1 MTRRSPTR
9 QPSFLPT
16 CGAQNFSRFHPLIPP
31 LLTRPA
37 MVTEWAGLQPFTTLA
52 FLSKVNAYGAER
64 WTKVKKA
71 AEGGMSYRQ
80 AEARFRIAFSAIGQR
95 ARKEDRKL
103 VERLWRPSL
112 EV

>member
-37 MVTEWAGLQPFTTLA
+37 MVTEWTGLQPFTTLA

-64 WTKVKKA
+64 WTKVKTGKRKHGLESHSA
-71 AEGGMSYRQ
+71 PSDSVLARRTGSSLSGSGGR
-80 AEARFRIAFSAIGQR
+80 R
-95 ARKEDRKL
+95 
-103 VERLWRPSL
+103 WRC
-112 EV
+112 EVVVRH